1 VWATRLRDHP
11 LPELATG
18 SSVIFRLTAA
28 AAENGQSIH
37 LLGGKPGVPERA
49 AAELARDL
57 QNGGHLVTVC
67 SRPVTVVPQSPRLT
81 WRRIIRLG
89 VRGVASD
96 IRDRLR
102 DPALRNRPSAR
113 ALDPRPHRPVFII
126 GAPRSGT
133 TFLGNCLGRVP
144 EISYHA
150 EPYLTKDAARYVY
163 DGSWSARRGAAFF
176 RLAYGA
182 LLLANLDGGYRFAE
196 KDPENSFL
204 VPFLAA
210 EFPDAQFV
218 HIVRDGRDA
227 TVSHAEQLWLAAA
240 SATSGRRG
248 RGGHLFGPYGPHAR
262 WWVEPER
269 RKEFP
274 LVPDIVRS
282 AWCWRRHTEAA
293 LDGVAGLAVGRAAE
307 VRYEAI
313 VSDPSTIADMLADF
327 LELSPVSRAELH
339 ASLARAKPDSMGRW
353 RKALG
358 ERELADVLAEIG
370 PLLARLGY
378 T

>member
-1 VWATRLRDHP
+1 VA
-11 LPELATG
+11 
-18 SSVIFRLTAA
+18 
-28 AAENGQSIH
+28 
-37 LLGGKPGVPERA
+37 
-49 AAELARDL
+49 
-57 QNGGHLVTVC
+57 
-67 SRPVTVVPQSPRLT
+67 VVSQSPALS
-81 WRRIIRLG
+81 WRRIIQLG
-89 VRGVASD
+89 VHGVASD
-96 IRDRLR
+96 VRDRRR
-102 DPALRNRPSAR
+102 DPALRNRPSRR

-144 EISYHA
+144 EISYHR
-150 EPYLTKDAARYVY
+150 EPYLTKAAAQYVY

-176 RLAYGA
+176 RLTYGS
-182 LLLANLDGGYRFAE
+182 LLLVNLDGGYRFAE

-218 HIVRDGRDA
+218 HIMRDGRDA
-227 TVSHAEQLWLAAA
+227 TVSHAEKPWLAAA
-240 SATSGRRG
+240 SATSGRSSPG
-248 RGGHLFGPYGPHAR
+248 EKLHGPYGPHAR

-269 RKEFP
+269 REEFP

-293 LDGVAGLAVGRAAE
+293 LDGMGGLAAGRAAE

-313 VSDPSTIADMLADF
+313 VSNPPAVADMLADF
-327 LELSPVSRAELH
+327 LELSPASRSELR
-339 ASLARAKPDSMGRW
+339 ASLGRVSPESVGRW
-353 RKALG
+353 RNDLT

-378 T
+378 TRGTVLSAPGGEQHV